1 MTPNRSP
8 LTAYRAT
15 LTAYRATLT
24 ARLEWLPVL
33 VGLLVLYVP
42 TFYAAATGFW
52 QTDENAHGP
61 IILAVIVW
69 LIWTKRAALF
79 SVPFQPARAPGIAL
93 LVFGLL
99 IYVVGRSQAI
109 SLFEIG
115 ALAPILAGALLAMR
129 GWTVLRAFWFP
140 LLFVA
145 FMLPLPG
152 TFTDALTGPL
162 KQYVSEI
169 AEQIL
174 YVAGYPIA
182 RNGVM
187 LTVGQYQLLVADACS
202 GLNTMF
208 SLSALGMLF
217 MYLTARASVLHNAI
231 MLASILPIAFVANVV
246 RVLVLILITYH
257 FGDEAG
263 QGYLHGSAGI
273 VLLMAALIALL
284 VLDGILAR
292 LIKPRVKAVSGK

>member
-1 MTPNRSP
+1 MSA
-8 LTAYRAT
+8 LLDIKRAGGGAIG
-15 LTAYRATLT
+15 LD
-24 ARLEWLPVL
+24 WMPVAA
-33 VGLLVLYVP
+33 GLLVLFVP
-42 TFYAAATGFW
+42 TFYDAAMSFW

-69 LIWTKRAALF
+69 LIWTKRAELLDAK
-79 SVPFQPARAPGIAL
+79 SVPAPGSGIAL

-99 IYVVGRSQAI
+99 LYVLGRSQQIA
-109 SLFEIG
+109 LFEIG
-115 ALAPILAGALLAMR
+115 SLTPVLGGALLALR
-129 GWTVLRAFWFP
+129 GWKVLRAFAFP

-162 KQYVSEI
+162 KQQVSAI

-182 RNGVM
+182 RNGVV
-187 LTVGQYQLLVADACS
+187 LTVGQYEMLVADACS

-208 SLSALGMLF
+208 SLSALGVLF
-217 MYLTARASVLHNAI
+217 MYLTARKSLLHNAL
-231 MLASILPIAFVANVV
+231 MLASILPIAFIANVV
-246 RVLVLILITYH
+246 RVLVLILITFHY
-257 FGDEAG
+257 GDEAG

-273 VLLMAALIALL
+273 VLLMAALAALL
-284 VLDGILAR
+284 LLDTILAR
-292 LIKPRVKAVSGK
+292 IIKPRAPARPDHARAV